1 MIDFYITQQS
11 IRFASPVIAANSF
24 KYLEARFFFSGD
36 WDGFSKWAHF
46 RQGDT
51 VFDLNLTDDM
61 ISAEMGL
68 NLSLGQ
74 WEVFVTGSDGERRLT
89 TVPVILS
96 VKESGLI
103 DEPLHSIP
111 MSVAEQIDAKASTAL
126 LMAQAVK
133 DAADDGKFDGKSF
146 EIKGFYNSA
155 EELAEA
161 QENPLPGDIYGI
173 GTGEPYDLYIWDGVG
188 SAWVNN
194 GKLQGA
200 KGDDG
205 ARGVT
210 FTPSVESNGNLSWTN
225 DGGLEN
231 PETVNIMGAKGDKGD
246 KGDDGKSPY
255 QAACEAGYTGTE
267 QTFNAALTSFPY
279 HNVRHLPDGA
289 DPITVKTGNIED
301 GAVTTAKI
309 ASGAVSRAK
318 LAQDALFSPL
328 VSINSNSTPEYNI
341 TPDDTG
347 KTIRESARTAPG
359 LIVTFTKDV
368 SNNLPIGA
376 EFAVLDYSKTSRTKL
391 KFVNCNVIVAGH
403 DAFYGSG
410 TTTTIFEIAD
420 CFTLVAVKKIATN
433 SGVSLFLLTG
443 NVEVAE

>member
-24 KYLEARFFFSGD
+24 KYLEARFFFSED
-36 WDGFSKWAHF
+36 WDGASKWAHF

-51 VFDLNLTDDM
+51 VFDLNLADDM

-68 NLSLGQ
+68 NLSIGQ
-74 WEVFVTGSDGERRLT
+74 WEVYVTGTDAEKRLT

-133 DAADDGKFDGKSF
+133 DAADSGKFDGKSF
-146 EIKGFYNSA
+146 EIKGYYASA
-155 EELAEA
+155 EELAAA
-161 QENPLPGDIYGI
+161 QDSPSPGDIYGV
-173 GTGEPYDLYIWDGVG
+173 GSGEPYDLYVWDEVG
-188 SAWVNN
+188 CAWVNN
-194 GKLQGA
+194 GRLQGA

-205 ARGVT
+205 APGVT
-210 FTPSVESNGNLSWTN
+210 FTPSVDGNGNLSWSN

-231 PETVNIMGAKGDKGD
+231 PAAVNIMGAKGDKGD

-255 QAACEAGYTGTE
+255 QAACDAGYTGTE
-267 QTFNAALTSFPY
+267 QTFNSTLTSFPY

-301 GAVTTAKI
+301 GAVTSAKLKE
-309 ASGAVSRAK
+309 GAVTRDK
-318 LAQDALFSPL
+318 LAQDALYSPL
-328 VSINSNSTPEYNI
+328 VKKTTGYTLTASDI
-341 TPDDTG
+341 G
-347 KTIRESARTAPG
+347 KTIFCDGSSASATNTITLA
-359 LIVTFTKDV
+359 VAAD
-368 SNNLPIGA
+368 NEMPIGA
-376 EFAVLDYSKTSRTKL
+376 EFAVL
-391 KFVNCNVIVAGH
+391 AGNT
-403 DAFYGSG
+403 G
-410 TTTTIFEIAD
+410 TTKVTVVTGIGVRANKDGDVIAKNGI
-420 CFTLVAVKKIATN
+420 TVTVPRYGMIAMKKFYAKYW
-433 SGVSLFLLTG
+433 VLTG
-443 NVEVAE
+443 TYEVDE

>member
-36 WDGFSKWAHF
+36 WEGTSKWAHF

-51 VFDLNLTDDM
+51 VFDLNLADDM
-61 ISAEMGL
+61 ITAEMGL

-133 DAADDGKFDGKSF
+133 DAADEGKFDGRSF

-155 EELAEA
+155 EELAAA
-161 QENPLPGDIYGI
+161 QENPSPGDIYGV
-173 GTGEPYDLYIWDGVG
+173 GSGEPYDLYIWDGVG

-205 ARGVT
+205 APGVT

-267 QTFNAALTSFPY
+267 QTFNAALTLFPY

-301 GAVTTAKI
+301 GAVTAAKLKD
-309 ASGAVSRAK
+309 AAVSRSK
-318 LAQDALFSPL
+318 LARDALYSPVL
-328 VSINSNSTPEYNI
+328 AIEA
-341 TPDDTG
+341 DTLIG
-347 KTIRESARTAPG
+347 AEHCGMTLLAGTETALTLSYDETIP
-359 LIVTFTKDV
+359 V
-368 SNNLPIGA
+368 GA
-376 EFAVLDYSKTSRTKL
+376 EFAVLNTGEAAVTISAGLNTALLLCDGSTPETVTVAPFGMAAAKL
-391 KFVNCNVIVAGH
+391 ILRDTVERLDRWYI
-403 DAFYGSG
+403 SG
-410 TTTTIFEIAD
+410 NA
-420 CFTLVAVKKIATN
+420 
-433 SGVSLFLLTG
+433 
-443 NVEVAE
+443 EVVG

>member
-11 IRFASPVIAANSF
+11 IRFATPVIAANSF

-133 DAADDGKFDGKSF
+133 DAADEGKFDGRSF

-155 EELAEA
+155 EELAAA
-161 QENPLPGDIYGI
+161 QENPSPGDIYGV
-173 GTGEPYDLYIWDGVG
+173 GSGEPYDLYIWDGVG

-205 ARGVT
+205 APGVT

-231 PETVNIMGAKGDKGD
+231 PATVNIMGAKGDKGD

-301 GAVTTAKI
+301 GAVTTAKLKD
-309 ASGAVSRAK
+309 GAVSRAK
-318 LAQDALFSPL
+318 LAQDALYSPVQDGVNSRTL
-328 VSINSNSTPEYNI
+328 TVTDIGKTMKGGWNAAMTLTLTQSNSAQMPVGAEIAVFNYSQEAGHGTKIIGDGVRFFISGDNVAH
-341 TPDDTG
+341 TSA
-347 KTIRESARTAPG
+347 TIKVAAPFG
-359 LIVTFTKDV
+359 MIALKKF
-368 SNNLPIGA
+368 SNNKSLG
-376 EFAVLDYSKTSRTKL
+376 
-391 KFVNCNVIVAGH
+391 
-403 DAFYGSG
+403 
-410 TTTTIFEIAD
+410 D
-420 CFTLVAVKKIATN
+420 CWLV
-433 SGVSLFLLTG
+433 TG
-443 NVEVAE
+443 DVEVV

>member
-51 VFDLNLTDDM
+51 VFDLNLADDR
-61 ISAEMGL
+61 ITAEMGL

-74 WEVFVTGSDGERRLT
+74 WEVFVTGTDGERRLT

-133 DAADDGKFDGKSF
+133 DAADTGKFDGKSF
-146 EIKGFYNSA
+146 AIKGYYNSA
-155 EELAEA
+155 EELEAA
-161 QENPLPGDIYGI
+161 QENPAPGDIYGV
-173 GTGEPYDLYIWDGVG
+173 GSGEPYDLYIWDGVG

-231 PETVNIMGAKGDKGD
+231 PATVNIMGAKGDKGD

-255 QAACEAGYTGTE
+255 QAACEAGYMGTE

-279 HNVRHLPDGA
+279 HNARHLPDGA

-301 GAVTTAKI
+301 NAVTAAKLKAGAVT
-309 ASGAVSRAK
+309 REK
-318 LAQDALFSPL
+318 LAQDALFSPVL
-328 VSINSNSTPEYNI
+328 AAEANTLIGAEHCGVTLLAGTETALSLAYDE
-341 TPDDTG
+341 
-347 KTIRESARTAPG
+347 TIP
-359 LIVTFTKDV
+359 V
-368 SNNLPIGA
+368 GA
-376 EFAVLDYSKTSRTKL
+376 EFAVLNTGEAAVTISAGLNTAILLCDGSTPETVTVTPFGMAAAKL
-391 KFVNCNVIVAGH
+391 ILRDTVERLDRWYI
-403 DAFYGSG
+403 
-410 TTTTIFEIAD
+410 
-420 CFTLVAVKKIATN
+420 
-433 SGVSLFLLTG
+433 TG
-443 NVEVAE
+443 NAEVVG

>member
-36 WDGFSKWAHF
+36 WDGLSKWAHF

-51 VFDLNLTDDM
+51 VFDLNLADDR
-61 ISAEMGL
+61 ITAEMGL

-74 WEVFVTGSDGERRLT
+74 WEVFVTGTDGESRLT

-126 LMAQAVK
+126 LVAQAVK
-133 DAADDGKFDGKSF
+133 DAADTGKFDGKSF
-146 EIKGFYNSA
+146 AIKGYYNSA
-155 EELAEA
+155 EELAAA
-161 QENPLPGDIYGI
+161 QENPAPGDIYGV
-173 GTGEPYDLYIWDGVG
+173 GSGEPYDLYVWDGVG
-188 SAWVNN
+188 SVWVNN

-205 ARGVT
+205 ERGVT
-210 FTPSVESNGNLSWTN
+210 FTPRVESNGNLSWTN

-301 GAVTTAKI
+301 SAVTEAKLKDGAVT
-309 ASGAVSRAK
+309 REK
-318 LAQDALFSPL
+318 LARDALYSPVL
-328 VSINSNSTPEYNI
+328 AIEAVTLIGAEHCGVTLLAGTEAALSIAYDETIPVGAEIAVLNTGEAAVTISAGVNTAFLLCDGSTPETVTV
-341 TPDDTG
+341 TPFGMAAAKLISRDTV
-347 KTIRESARTAPG
+347 EQ
-359 LIVTFTKDV
+359 
-368 SNNLPIGA
+368 
-376 EFAVLDYSKTSRTKL
+376 LDRWY
-391 KFVNCNVIVAGH
+391 I
-403 DAFYGSG
+403 
-410 TTTTIFEIAD
+410 
-420 CFTLVAVKKIATN
+420 
-433 SGVSLFLLTG
+433 TG
-443 NVEVAE
+443 NVEVLE